1 MTRWVALLAGIN
13 IGGKTTVP
21 MAELRAVFA
30 GLGYREVQTYIQS
43 GNVVFEE
50 GSGNED
56 RVLGAIRPALSARFG
71 WDIQVVLRTGPELDA
86 VLAGNPFRD
95 RQDDPTK
102 LLVTFLSA
110 EPAPDRAAR
119 LRQPP
124 PGETGELTLVGREVY
139 IHAPDGYGKSKLSN
153 AYLAKALGLVATTRN
168 WKSVA
173 KLHELVSG

>member
-13 IGGKTTVP
+13 VGGKTTVP

-30 GLGYREVQTYIQS
+30 DLGYQQVQTYIQS
-43 GNVVFEE
+43 GNVIFAEDAGDEE
-50 GSGNED
+50 Q
-56 RVLGAIRPALSARFG
+56 LLAAIRPALSAKFG
-71 WDIQVVLRTGPELDA
+71 WDIPVLLRTGPELDA

-110 EPAPDRAAR
+110 EPAPDRAER
-119 LRQPP
+119 VRQPP
-124 PGETGELTLVGREVY
+124 PGETGELTVVGREIY
-139 IHAPDGYGKSKLSN
+139 LHTPDGYGRTKLSN
-153 AYLAKALGLVATTRN
+153 AYLAKALGLAATTRN

-173 KLHELVSG
+173 KLHELVTA